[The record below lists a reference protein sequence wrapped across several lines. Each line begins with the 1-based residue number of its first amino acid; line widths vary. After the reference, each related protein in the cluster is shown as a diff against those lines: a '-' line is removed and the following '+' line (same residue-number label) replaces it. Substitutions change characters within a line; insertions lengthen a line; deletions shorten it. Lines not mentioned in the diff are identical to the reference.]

1 MRIIVPIAAV
11 LLLWAVPAAGQSGEL
26 IDTPSEKYGYALAL
40 PEGFAPT
47 GAVSDTTMWTFVP
60 ESPAVP
66 PGSADKTE
74 GTLTIW
80 VNRIPVETKNLAGL
94 YAVGRRYD
102 ADSISSPGAA
112 IRDLRDLT
120 VEGGYGYWYREA
132 DKSEPA
138 ANHRWIAKVF
148 GNGAVYTIC
157 VAAPFG
163 EFEAWGPVFERVIV
177 SFRLV
182 STKAE

>member
-1 MRIIVPIAAV
+1 M
-11 LLLWAVPAAGQSGEL
+11 LWAVPAAGQSGEL
-26 IDTPSEKYGYALAL
+26 IDTPVEKYGYALAL
-40 PEGFAPT
+40 PRGIRPGRRRLRHDHVDRPARIACRRIRVTAGEN
-47 GAVSDTTMWTFVP
+47 GA
-60 ESPAVP
+60 
-66 PGSADKTE
+66 
-74 GTLTIW
+74 TLTIW

-102 ADSISSPGAA
+102 ADSINSPGAA

-120 VEGGYGYWYREA
+120 VEGGYGYWYKEA

-157 VAAPFG
+157 VAGPFG
-163 EFEAWGPVFERVIV
+163 EFEAWGPVFERVIA